1 MEPGFILIDK
11 EQGWTSHDVVAK
23 VRRHVGGKV
32 GHAGTLDPMATGLLV
47 LAIGGA
53 TRLLRFVQGATKEY
67 VATALFGVATDSL
80 DADGAVLSR
89 EPLPVDEQQV
99 EHAMARFRGEIHQM
113 PPMVSARKVEG
124 RRLYEL
130 AREGKEVER
139 EARPVTIHELE
150 LLDLAPSDYPEV
162 TFRAVCSTGTY
173 IRTLGDDIARAL
185 GGRAHLIALR
195 RLRNGELTVDDAF
208 SVDRVVAA
216 ADSGNLADVV
226 VSPSEA
232 LGGMPRIA
240 IDASTELRVRN
251 GVKID
256 VQSVDAAD
264 VIDFALITD
273 ADSRPLAVYRR
284 DQQQL
289 LPEVVLS

>member
-130 AREGKEVER
+130 AREGKDVER

-226 VSPSEA
+226 VSPSDA
-232 LGGMPRIA
+232 LGGMPRVA

>member
-139 EARPVTIHELE
+139 ETRPVTIHELE

-226 VSPSEA
+226 VSPSDA